1 MITQC
6 ICCCCENK
14 ANDICLMPTVCC
26 KNGAFCLHFLP
37 ASVAFA
43 PAFCPVWA
51 HHSVDSGTGTQCCC
65 TDSRCAV
72 PCDDDVPFQI
82 GCMGM
87 YCIDNSN
94 SVAPGPTIVTTQQ
107 PQQAMLVQQQ
117 PQQVRLEGNF
127 RCFLVIFLSFFG

>member
-1 MITQC
+1 
-6 ICCCCENK
+6 
-14 ANDICLMPTVCC
+14 
-26 KNGAFCLHFLP
+26 
-37 ASVAFA
+37 
-43 PAFCPVWA
+43 
-51 HHSVDSGTGTQCCC
+51 
-65 TDSRCAV
+65 
-72 PCDDDVPFQI
+72 
-82 GCMGM
+82 MGM